1 MPDAI
6 RRIVSGED
14 AMKRYFHIA
23 LIVVF
28 TTLVLL
34 FKVQNIDNV
43 TVSLL
48 TWSVTLPLSLLLIG
62 VYVLGMLTGSALVGL
77 LRESVRGAQHK

>member
-1 MPDAI
+1 
-6 RRIVSGED
+6 
-14 AMKRYFHIA
+14 MKRYFHIA

-48 TWSVTLPLSLLLIG
+48 TRSVTLPLSLLLIG

>member
-1 MPDAI
+1 
-6 RRIVSGED
+6 
-14 AMKRYFHIA
+14 MKRYFHIA

-62 VYVLGMLTGSALVGL
+62 VYVLGMLTGRALVGL

>member
-1 MPDAI
+1 
-6 RRIVSGED
+6 
-14 AMKRYFHIA
+14 MKRYFHIA

-77 LRESVRGAQHK
+77 LRESVRGAQHKYCSTDMLC

>member
-1 MPDAI
+1 
-6 RRIVSGED
+6 
-14 AMKRYFHIA
+14 MKRYFHIA